1 MCYSF
6 GHDGNGYCAIKK
18 QTMKN
23 AAIFILCV
31 LTFYAKAQLYK
42 STEGTVSFFSET
54 AIENI
59 DATSKNIESII
70 DCSTNEIVFSVAI
83 TSFQFRREKMQED
96 FNEDYMESDKYRDA
110 TYKGKINEKIN
121 WKKDGTYKIT
131 SQGVLTIHGVAK
143 ERTDT
148 GTVSIQGG
156 KITMKNNF
164 LVRVADHGIKI
175 PQLVLYKVA
184 EVVSVKVAITYV
196 PYSK

>member
-1 MCYSF
+1 
-6 GHDGNGYCAIKK
+6 
-18 QTMKN
+18 MKN
-23 AAIFILCV
+23 TAILILCA
-31 LTFYAKAQLYK
+31 LTLYTKAQLYK

-70 DCSTNEIVFSVAI
+70 NSSTNEIVFSVAI

-121 WKKDGTYKIT
+121 WKKDGTYIIT

-148 GTVSIQGG
+148 GTVSIKGG
-156 KITMKNNF
+156 KITIKNYF
-164 LVRVADHGIKI
+164 LVRVADHGIRI

-184 EVVSVKVAITYV
+184 EVVSVKSTITYSV
-196 PYSK
+196 YSK

>member
-1 MCYSF
+1 
-6 GHDGNGYCAIKK
+6 
-18 QTMKN
+18 MKN
-23 AAIFILCV
+23 VAIFILCV
-31 LTFYAKAQLYK
+31 LTFHVKAQLYK

-70 DCSTNEIVFSVAI
+70 NSSTNEIVFSVAI
-83 TSFQFRREKMQED
+83 SSFQFRREKMQED

-110 TYKGKINEKIN
+110 TYKGK
-121 WKKDGTYKIT
+121 KDGTYKIT

-148 GTVSIQGG
+148 GTVSIKQG
-156 KITMKNNF
+156 KITMKNSF
-164 LVRVADHGIKI
+164 LVRVANHGIKI

-184 EVVSVKVAITYV
+184 EVVSVKVTITYA

>member
-1 MCYSF
+1 M
-6 GHDGNGYCAIKK
+6 KK
-18 QTMKN
+18 T
-23 AAIFILCV
+23 AIFILFV
-31 LTFYAKAQLYK
+31 LALQAKAQLYK
-42 STEGTVSFFSET
+42 SNEGVVSFFSET

-70 DCSTNEIVFSVAI
+70 NTSTNEIVFNVAI
-83 TSFQFRREKMQED
+83 SSFQFKREKMQED

-131 SQGVLTIHGVAK
+131 SKGVLTIHGVAK

-148 GTVSIQGG
+148 GMVSIKEG
-156 KITMKNNF
+156 KIVMKNNF

-184 EVVSVKVAITYV
+184 EVVSVKSTITYSV
-196 PYSK
+196 YSK